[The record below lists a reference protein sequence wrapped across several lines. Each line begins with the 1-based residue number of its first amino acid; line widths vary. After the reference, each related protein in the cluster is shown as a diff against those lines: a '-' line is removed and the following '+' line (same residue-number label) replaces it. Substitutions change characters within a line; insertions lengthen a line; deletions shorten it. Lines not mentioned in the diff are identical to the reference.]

1 MKVGSEIKEEFNLV
15 YDYIRF
21 DLLGYTK
28 EMAMPKAFTSRLY
41 GIACGKVYY
50 TPSQKGKDEG
60 MPIIYSFKM
69 ILATLIEYRPQIEY
83 CLKTIRFKDEAH
95 RVNTILK
102 IIGDNINTIYIREI
116 NRKKEALKMDAVDT
130 EHMVREVQ
138 PYNKES
144 KLKDKFKE
152 LL

>member
-1 MKVGSEIKEEFNLV
+1 MKVSSEIKDEFNLV

-28 EMAMPKAFTSRLY
+28 EMKMPRPFTSRLY
-41 GIACGKVYY
+41 GIACGQVYY
-50 TPSQKGKDEG
+50 TPPKKLKDED
-60 MPIIYSFKM
+60 MPIIYSFKI
-69 ILATLIEYRPQIEY
+69 ILATLIEYRPKIEY
-83 CLKTIRFKDEAH
+83 CLKTMRFVDESH
-95 RVNTILK
+95 KVNTILK
-102 IIGDNINTIYIREI
+102 IVENNINTIYIREI
-116 NRKKEALKMDAVDT
+116 NRQKEKLKIDAID
-130 EHMVREVQ
+130 EKYIAREVQ